1 MSVQLNQMKSRP
13 KDAADRTVKISV
25 KNLYKIFGD
34 APETMVDL
42 VRSGVSKTELLEKH
56 QHVLGLN
63 DINIDMMDGEITV
76 IMGLSGSGKSTLI
89 RHLNRLIE
97 PTAGEVI
104 LDGEDVLQLPE
115 AELLQLRRKRMSMVF
130 QKFALFPHRTV
141 SENASLALD
150 VRGDHPPS
158 TRGVLHGDREAMN
171 DRALKLAKIL
181 HSLRPEKARRCR
193 HESFRRP
200 PARQGR
206 RNRVVIPD

>member
-1 MSVQLNQMKSRP
+1 MSKKVKVSVQG
-13 KDAADRTVKISV
+13 
-25 KNLYKIFGD
+25 LYKIFGD
-34 APETMVDL
+34 DGASKVDL
-42 VRSGVSKTELLEKH
+42 VKNGMTKSELLDKH
-56 QHVLGLN
+56 GHVLGLQ
-63 DINIDMMDGEITV
+63 DINVDMMDAEITV

-150 VRGDHPPS
+150 VRGDDLS
-158 TRGVLHGDREAMN
+158 EQQAEAKHWLERLGLSGFE
-171 DRALKLAKIL
+171 DSYPHQL
-181 HSLRPEKARRCR
+181 
-193 HESFRRP
+193 
-200 PARQGR
+200 
-206 RNRVVIPD
+206 